1 MCDADASVG
10 RRAGRGVLEREF
22 EPRRA
27 GVGEGRG
34 RRVETAAP
42 CPAAAPSCSGRAPV
56 SRHADGSKGLSGVA
70 PGVTAVPRRVLCQ
83 VLHHQ
88 IEVGIIVGRTA
99 MEQLPNAFEAE
110 LKRLASQI
118 IVRLLLAP
126 AASPAKIAVRRQRCV
141 VPIRNMALLFNLFRQ
156 LQP

>member
-1 MCDADASVG
+1 MLLYDSDGDVDEAYAVGMCSDYDTCPDSGTSGIAEYGPKTAK
-10 RRAGRGVLEREF
+10 
-22 EPRRA
+22 
-27 GVGEGRG
+27 GESRFDM
-34 RRVETAAP
+34 RVATT
-42 CPAAAPSCSGRAPV
+42 
-56 SRHADGSKGLSGVA
+56 K
-70 PGVTAVPRRVLCQ
+70 PGT
-83 VLHHQ
+83 
-88 IEVGIIVGRTA
+88 VGRTA